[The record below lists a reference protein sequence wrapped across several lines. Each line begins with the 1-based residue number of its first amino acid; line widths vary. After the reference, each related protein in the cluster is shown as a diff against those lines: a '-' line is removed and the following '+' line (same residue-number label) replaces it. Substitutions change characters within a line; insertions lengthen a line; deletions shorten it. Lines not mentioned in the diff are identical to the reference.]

1 MDEREKMARGLLYDA
16 NHNPD
21 LIKERAACK
30 DMCFAY
36 NSLRPSD
43 EEGKRKIAERLFG
56 RIGRA
61 FSVLAPFYCDYG
73 YNIFC
78 GDDFFANH
86 NCVMLD
92 GAKITFGEHVYIAP
106 NCCFATAGHPL
117 DAGQRAAEVEGKG
130 QKESGVRMFYTG
142 WSASTGE
149 ADWALSPLFA
159 SQNWPP
165 TLFNTAFYS
174 NKQVDDF
181 LAQALKTND
190 PAEKTRLYKAA
201 QDIIWQE
208 SPWIPLVVEKL
219 VSAHSKN
226 LTGFWIMPD
235 TGFSFE
241 DADLQ

>member
-1 MDEREKMARGLLYDA
+1 MDEREKMDWGLLYDA

-117 DAGQRAAEVEGKG
+117 DAGQRAAGLEFAREIRVGNNVWFGAGVTVLPGVTIGDNTVIGAGSIVNKDIPANVVAAGNPCRVLREITEQDRQFWEERGNGFLPREG
-130 QKESGVRMFYTG
+130 
-142 WSASTGE
+142 
-149 ADWALSPLFA
+149 
-159 SQNWPP
+159 
-165 TLFNTAFYS
+165 
-174 NKQVDDF
+174 
-181 LAQALKTND
+181 
-190 PAEKTRLYKAA
+190 EK
-201 QDIIWQE
+201 
-208 SPWIPLVVEKL
+208 
-219 VSAHSKN
+219 
-226 LTGFWIMPD
+226 
-235 TGFSFE
+235 
-241 DADLQ
+241 

>member
-21 LIKERAACK
+21 LIKERAMCK

-56 RIGRA
+56 RIGKA

-117 DAGQRAAEVEGKG
+117 DAGQRAAGLEFAREIRVGNNVWCRRNGAARGNYRRQYGYRCRKHSEQRYSGECCGGGKPVPG
-130 QKESGVRMFYTG
+130 IARNYRAGPAILGRAGKSF
-142 WSASTGE
+142 SAKG
-149 ADWALSPLFA
+149 
-159 SQNWPP
+159 
-165 TLFNTAFYS
+165 
-174 NKQVDDF
+174 
-181 LAQALKTND
+181 
-190 PAEKTRLYKAA
+190 R
-201 QDIIWQE
+201 
-208 SPWIPLVVEKL
+208 
-219 VSAHSKN
+219 
-226 LTGFWIMPD
+226 
-235 TGFSFE
+235 
-241 DADLQ
+241 